1 MPPYDFASV
10 NFDHAAELV
19 AIARGDEEALHRLY
33 RQEARY
39 LLGVAMRIVR
49 DRALAEDVLH
59 DAFLAIWR
67 KAGSFDPHRGAARGW
82 IYSIVRHKAL
92 NLVRS
97 SLRLVPVSEEIIEA
111 IESESPSPDLADAFE
126 TGSDLGRLQG
136 CLERL
141 DAAKRNSILYAYIDG
156 CSHAEIAERLQ
167 SPLGTVKAW
176 IRRGI
181 ASLRE
186 CMG

>member
-1 MPPYDFASV
+1 LPLFDSTSSR
-10 NFDHAAELV
+10 FDHAAELA
-19 AIARGDEEALHRLY
+19 AIARGDEHALHRLY

-39 LLGVAMRIVR
+39 LLGVAVRIVR

-59 DAFLAIWR
+59 DAFLAIWH
-67 KAGSFDPHRGAARGW
+67 KAGSFDAAMGEARGW
-82 IYSIVRHKAL
+82 IYTIVRHKAL

-97 SLRLVPVSEEIIEA
+97 SLRLVPVSEEVIEA
-111 IESESPSPDLADAFE
+111 IESEQAAPDLADAFAARA
-126 TGSDLGRLQG
+126 DLGRLQG
-136 CLERL
+136 CLEQL
-141 DAAKRNSILYAYIDG
+141 DTAKRNSILYAYIDG
-156 CSHAEIAERLQ
+156 CSHAEIAERLH